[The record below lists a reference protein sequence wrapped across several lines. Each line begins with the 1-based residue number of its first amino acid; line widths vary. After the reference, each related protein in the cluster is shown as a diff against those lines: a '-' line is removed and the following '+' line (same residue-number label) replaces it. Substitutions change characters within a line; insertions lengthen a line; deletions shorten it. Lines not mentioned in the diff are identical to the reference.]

1 MGLFGFV
8 AGVLSSLFAQG
19 LLFTGPIEIHRS
31 IGMGIG
37 LGTAFFLIF
46 PSTR

>member
-8 AGVLSSLFAQG
+8 AGVLSSLFVQG
-19 LLFTGPIEIHRS
+19 LLFADPIEIHRS
-31 IGMGIG
+31 IGMAIG
-37 LGTAFFLIF
+37 LGTAFFLID

>member
-8 AGVLSSLFAQG
+8 VGVLSSLFVQEV
-19 LLFTGPIEIHRS
+19 LFAGPIEIQRS

-37 LGTAFFLIF
+37 LGTAFFLLF